1 MLVRYPCLRRVIV
14 NCKTRNVFRGVLWQ
28 RRRGYLIL
36 RQAILLRPDGDRVT
50 VDGEV
55 MIERDNVDFIQVLG

>member
-1 MLVRYPCLRRVIV
+1 
-14 NCKTRNVFRGVLWQ
+14 LWQ